1 MNNREL
7 VEIIDSKGK
16 VEQVQLVTYLISDDK
31 LSQYIV
37 YTKNEIRN
45 NNEHVIYISR
55 LYKVGDE
62 KRLDEIS
69 DDREWLY
76 VQSLLKRIANKN

>member
-1 MNNREL
+1 MSNKEL
-7 VEIIDSKGK
+7 VEIIDPNGK

-31 LSQYIV
+31 LRQYIV
-37 YTKNEIRN
+37 YTKNEVRG
-45 NNEHVIYISR
+45 NNEHVIYISK

-69 DDREWLY
+69 DDQEWLY

>member
-1 MNNREL
+1 MGNKEL
-7 VEIIDSKGK
+7 VEIIDPNGK

-31 LSQYIV
+31 LRQYIV
-37 YTKNEIRN
+37 YTKNEVRG
-45 NNEHVIYISR
+45 NNEHVIYISK

-69 DDREWLY
+69 DDQEWLY

>member
-1 MNNREL
+1 MGDKEL
-7 VEIIDSKGK
+7 VEIIDPNGK

-31 LSQYIV
+31 LRQYIV
-37 YTKNEIRN
+37 YTKNEVRG
-45 NNEHVIYISR
+45 NNEHVIYISK

-69 DDREWLY
+69 DDQEWLY

>member
-1 MNNREL
+1 MGNREL
-7 VEIIDSKGK
+7 VEIIDSKGR

-31 LSQYIV
+31 LKQYIV
-37 YTKNEIRN
+37 YTKNEIRG

-69 DDREWLY
+69 DDQEWLY
-76 VQSLLKRIANKN
+76 VQSLLKKIANKN

>member
-1 MNNREL
+1 MGNKEL

-31 LSQYIV
+31 LKHYIV
-37 YTKNEIRN
+37 YTKNETRA

-55 LYKVGDE
+55 LYKTGDV
-62 KRLDEIS
+62 KQLDEIS
-69 DDREWLY
+69 DDQEWLY